1 LYENKLGSRSLNKF
15 SPINYC
21 LHDRVKMESTYQK
34 YRQTLRLCAVGL
46 LLFVVGCEKTDVGDV
61 AAPESRLP
69 KVRTLTLKPM
79 PWIESIQTH
88 GVIEAAEEVDV
99 TIDFSATVRSVH
111 FREGAPVAMA
121 EPIID
126 LDRGKRELHLS
137 RVTTSVTE
145 TKAQL
150 EQASSNLERRQELY
164 QKNLISR
171 EQYDQAR
178 TARQSAGARY
188 QEALAAQRLAQRELG
203 ETQLLSPVSG
213 RIAKRLVDPGET
225 VMPGQ
230 SLAVIQTTDSVRVVT
245 YVSEKDINALR
256 VGTQAQVTTPGVPG
270 RAYQAVIE
278 SVGIKADPATGNF
291 TVKLTIQNKDGLL
304 RDGMTATAELQGIE
318 YPEALLVPESAVV
331 DRNRHRV
338 VYKVVD
344 NRAVEVQPVFRASMR
359 EHIPVL
365 DGLESGDILIVSG
378 LENVIDGA
386 EIEML
391 APANGP

>member
-1 LYENKLGSRSLNKF
+1 
-15 SPINYC
+15 
-21 LHDRVKMESTYQK
+21 MESTYQK
-34 YRQTLRLCAVGL
+34 YRKTLCLCAIGL
-46 LLFVVGCEKTDVGDV
+46 LLFVVGCEKTEVRDV
-61 AAPESRLP
+61 AEPESRLP

-270 RAYQAVIE
+270 RVYQAVIE
-278 SVGIKADPATGNF
+278 SVGIKADPGTGNF

-378 LENVIDGA
+378 MENVIDGA
-386 EIEML
+386 EIEIL